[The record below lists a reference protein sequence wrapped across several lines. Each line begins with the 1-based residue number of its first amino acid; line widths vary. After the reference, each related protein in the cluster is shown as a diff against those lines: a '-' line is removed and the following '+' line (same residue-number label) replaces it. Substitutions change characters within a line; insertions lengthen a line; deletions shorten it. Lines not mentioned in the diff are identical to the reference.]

1 MHGSSAWVLAQRCR
15 VSGMHL
21 LHTVGGVPS
30 SVTARSKVRG
40 EDYKR
45 VKQNRVTGPT
55 ARCWLFLFDW
65 TCCSARQVRGRGT
78 STHDPRPRLV
88 GPNGIVGTLLDF
100 PNGTE

>member
-45 VKQNRVTGPT
+45 VKTKSSDRPY
-55 ARCWLFLFDW
+55 
-65 TCCSARQVRGRGT
+65 GT
-78 STHDPRPRLV
+78 MLA
-88 GPNGIVGTLLDF
+88 F
-100 PNGTE
+100 PI